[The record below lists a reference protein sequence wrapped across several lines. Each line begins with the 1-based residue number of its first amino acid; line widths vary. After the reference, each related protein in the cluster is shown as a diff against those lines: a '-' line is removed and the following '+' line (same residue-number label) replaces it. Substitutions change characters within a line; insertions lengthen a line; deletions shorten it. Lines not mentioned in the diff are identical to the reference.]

1 MADMAGVVVLL
12 REVQHFRQLWLWL
25 MIVIVPI
32 ACLISI
38 LDVIVFDKCSDPA
51 SASIIATLIIGIILG
66 IGIPWL
72 MYVTNLTT
80 EVRTDGIYIRYFP
93 FHRSFRKVSQEI
105 TRCEIRKYNP
115 IKEYGGWGIR
125 GFKSDRAYNVSGDM
139 GIQLTYSDG
148 NKLLIGTHRPDE
160 LLSAI
165 RSIHK

>member
-51 SASIIATLIIGIILG
+51 SASSIATLIIGIILG

-115 IKEYGGWGIR
+115 IREYGGWGIR